1 VDVLAAAQAKGAEV
15 ETLVR
20 RFNAEKAT
28 LEQAREAKAAEVE
41 KLRAQLE
48 EERASVAQKLAA
60 RNEEVAV
67 LQASLDESID
77 MHHQAEEVGGDGGAP
92 PCRAVRE
99 ASHAGRPVLRR
110 AAGAYAGGGRAKEAL
125 QGAAREHADQAQAG
139 AGAHAG

>member
-1 VDVLAAAQAKGAEV
+1 VSGLLAGAQAKGAEV

-28 LEQAREAKAAEVE
+28 LEQAREAKATEVE

-48 EERASVAQKLAA
+48 EERASVAQKLAI

-77 MHHQAEEVGGDGGAP
+77 MHHQAEEVGSNWSQP
-92 PCRAVRE
+92 SCRAERK
-99 ASHAGRPVLRR
+99 ASHAGCPMHWV
-110 AAGAYAGGGRAKEAL
+110 AANAYTGSGRAKETL
-125 QGAAREHADQAQAG
+125 RGAAREHANQA
-139 AGAHAG
+139 